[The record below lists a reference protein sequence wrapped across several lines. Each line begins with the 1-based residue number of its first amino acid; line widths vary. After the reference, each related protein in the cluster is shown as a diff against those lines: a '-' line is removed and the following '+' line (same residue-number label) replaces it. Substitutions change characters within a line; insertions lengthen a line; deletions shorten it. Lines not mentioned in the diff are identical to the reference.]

1 MFHCRV
7 NWGRQELQASSLMK
21 QIDFPKI
28 DNSTIL
34 NSGERCIGILFSHLI
49 CLSDIKFEG
58 DIACYQ
64 LNYMFISYA
73 HL

>member
-21 QIDFPKI
+21 QIGFLKI

-34 NSGERCIGILFSHLI
+34 NSGERCIGILSSHLT
-49 CLSDIKFEG
+49 CLLDTKFEG